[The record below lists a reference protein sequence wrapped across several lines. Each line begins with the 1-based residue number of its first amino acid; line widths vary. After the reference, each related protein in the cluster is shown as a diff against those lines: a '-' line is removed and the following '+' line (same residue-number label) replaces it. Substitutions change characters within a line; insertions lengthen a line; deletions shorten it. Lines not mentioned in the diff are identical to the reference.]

1 MSNLSDEY
9 IKSMQEKQS
18 HHQLR
23 EEDYDTIDSLHK
35 FFPQSNQSATDSKII
50 GVLNL
55 VSRIVIVKIQ
65 Y

>member
-1 MSNLSDEY
+1 
-9 IKSMQEKQS
+9 MQEKQS